1 MPPYLRYSM
10 TWTSGFGNII
20 PAKVQRW
27 WVEGFVGEPAQ
38 FIMANPL
45 NPGGSLMITEF
56 TKVMNN
62 DGSITY
68 WVTISNIGSVNTNCN
83 LIGGSVT

>member
-1 MPPYLRYSM
+1 M
-10 TWTSGFGNII
+10 TWTSGFGNLAPGGI
-20 PAKVQRW
+20 QTF

-38 FIMANPL
+38 YIMANPL
-45 NPGGSLMITEF
+45 NPGGSLMISDF

-68 WVTISNIGSVNTNCN
+68 WVTIINTGTVSTNFN
-83 LIGGSVT
+83 LIGGSVS